1 MTIINFSDLDSTD
14 LRAASWLA
22 DEVGTVTPII
32 IAAAA
37 RIGDLLEAVAFMKA
51 HQKGTMAHTVLA
63 SRLRLGDNCA
73 ESILDCIRRSAP
85 AYRSMCEASD
95 AELDELL
102 ADLKGMA
109 AAC

>member
-1 MTIINFSDLDSTD
+1 LTIIKFSDLDFTD
-14 LRAASWLA
+14 QRAASWLA
-22 DEVGTVTPII
+22 DEVGTLTPNI

-37 RIGDLLEAVAFMKA
+37 HVGDLLEAVAFMKA
-51 HQKGTMAHTVLA
+51 HPKGTTAHAVLA

-73 ESILDCIRRSAP
+73 ESILDCIRRAAP

-109 AAC
+109 VAW